1 MLKTRYSFIIANRSS
16 GAVHRLTVT
25 AGSALATILALLAVP
40 VWLSLQSH
48 LAATDTIKQLKL
60 RNAASESQNAFY
72 RTATTELSDRIGAL
86 QLVVDQLHD
95 QSIVAPELR
104 QAMTQLPV
112 QGNPSSTKPKPA
124 SALHASTE
132 TFGLINDLLNI
143 LDLQLGVA
151 GAAVRQQRELAASTP
166 LNLPSDGPV
175 TARFGYRRDPFTGR
189 RAHHPAIDI
198 STKYGQPVMA
208 TADGKI
214 VSAERSGAYG
224 NLIEIDHGLGRVTR
238 YGHLSRFAKSVSDHV
253 KRGQIIGFA
262 GATGRATGS
271 HVHYEV
277 WVDNRPI
284 NPLQLAPA
292 KRAVAAD

>member
-16 GAVHRLTVT
+16 GAMRRLTVT
-25 AGSALATILALLAVP
+25 AVPALATVATLLAIP
-40 VWLSLQSH
+40 VGLSFKSH
-48 LAATDTIKQLKL
+48 STATNTIEQLKL

-95 QSIVAPELR
+95 QSMVTPELR
-104 QAMTQLPV
+104 QAMAQLPV
-112 QGNPSSTKPKPA
+112 QGSSTEPKPA
-124 SALHASTE
+124 GDLHASTE
-132 TFGLINDLLNI
+132 TFGLLNDLLNI

-151 GAAVRQQRELAASTP
+151 GAAVRQQQELAASTP

-189 RAHHPAIDI
+189 RTHHPAIDI
-198 STKYGQPVMA
+198 STRYGQPVFA

-253 KRGQIIGFA
+253 KRGQLIGFA

-284 NPLQLAPA
+284 NPLQLAPT
-292 KRAVAAD
+292 KRSVAAD